1 MKSKTM
7 FRRLELLAA
16 LLLVTSCKQEEA
28 RISPVETSITESV
41 YASVTVQP
49 DSLYQAFAV
58 VNGILDENLVEEGDT
73 VKRGDLLVQIINT
86 NPELASKNAFLA
98 LQLARDN
105 YSGGAAI
112 LSGLEEE
119 IEAAKLQYLNDSINF
134 KRQERLWEQQIGSQT
149 DLENRKLA
157 YRKSAAALEVLQNRY
172 RQTKSELETQL
183 KQAENTYR
191 SSLVNTTDF
200 SVVSK
205 IDGRVY
211 AVHKNPGEI
220 VNATQPLVTLGSA
233 GRFVVEMLVDEE
245 DIVRVSKGQ
254 PVYLSLDA
262 YPGNIYKARVHKIY
276 PRKDERNQ
284 TFLVEAL
291 FEDPPEVLLP
301 GLSGEA
307 NIVVA
312 QTKNALVI
320 PRSYLLGDDRVRT
333 EEGTVKVVTGIK
345 SLDSIEIKKG
355 ITRKTELLP
364 PEE

>member
-1 MKSKTM
+1 M
-7 FRRLELLAA
+7 FGRLILLAA
-16 LLLVTSCKQEEA
+16 LLLTISCKQEVE
-28 RISPVETSITESV
+28 RISPVETTITESV

-86 NPELASKNAFLA
+86 SPKLASKNTFLA

-112 LSGLEEE
+112 LSSLEEE
-119 IEAAKLQYLNDSINF
+119 IEAAKLQFLNDSINF
-134 KRQERLWEQQIGSQT
+134 KRQDRLWEQQIGSQT
-149 DLENRKLA
+149 ELEKRKLA

-172 RQTKSELETQL
+172 RQTKSELETKL

-211 AVHKNPGEI
+211 AVHKNPGEM
-220 VNATQPLVTLGSA
+220 VNATQPLVTLGST

-245 DIVRVSKGQ
+245 DIVRVSTGQ
-254 PVYLSLDA
+254 LVYLSLDA
-262 YPGNIYKARVHKIY
+262 YPEKVFKARVHKVY

-291 FEDPPEVLLP
+291 FENPPNVLLP

-312 QTKNALVI
+312 RTDNALVI
-320 PRSYLLGDDRVRT
+320 PRNYLIGNDLVRT
-333 EEGTVKVVTGIK
+333 EEGPVKVITGVQSI
-345 SLDSIEIKKG
+345 DSIEIKEG
-355 ITRKTELLP
+355 ITRQTALLP
-364 PEE
+364 PEQ

>member
-1 MKSKTM
+1 M
-7 FRRLELLAA
+7 FRRVILLAA
-16 LLLVTSCKQEEA
+16 LLILISCKQEED
-28 RISPVETSITESV
+28 RISPVETTITESV

-73 VKRGDLLVQIINT
+73 VKRGDLLVQVTNT

-105 YSGGAAI
+105 YSGSTAI
-112 LSGLEEE
+112 LSSLEEE
-119 IEAAKLQYLNDSINF
+119 IEAAKLQFLNDSINF

-157 YRKSAAALEVLQNRY
+157 YRKSTAALEVLQNRY
-172 RQTKSELETQL
+172 RQTESELETQL

-220 VNATQPLVTLGSA
+220 VNATQPLVTLGSTDK
-233 GRFVVEMLVDEE
+233 FVVEMLVDEE
-245 DIVRVSKGQ
+245 DIVKVSKGQ
-254 PVYLSLDA
+254 TVYLSLDA
-262 YPGNIYKARVHKIY
+262 YPQKVFKARFQKIY

-291 FEDPPEVLLP
+291 FEDPPDVLLP

-312 QTKNALVI
+312 QTENALVI
-320 PRSYLLGDDRVRT
+320 PRNYLLADNRVRT
-333 EEGTVKVVTGIK
+333 EAGTVKVVTGVQSI
-345 SLDSIEIKKG
+345 DSIEIKEG
-355 ITRKTELLP
+355 ITRETELLP
-364 PEE
+364 PEQ